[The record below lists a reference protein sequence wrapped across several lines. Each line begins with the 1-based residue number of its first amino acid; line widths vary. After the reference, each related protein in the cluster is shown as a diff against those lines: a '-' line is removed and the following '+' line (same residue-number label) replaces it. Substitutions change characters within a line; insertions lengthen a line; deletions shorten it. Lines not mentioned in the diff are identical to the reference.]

1 MPKSKLSTSISTND
15 PSVLAPKAAEG
26 SPDDSA
32 PRRVPAPAPSKK
44 NGPPPGYYAPNVVFK
59 KDTTVAAGRLPEEI
73 YASTLPR
80 WRAALRRQ
88 CLAVVE
94 RESDVIAQLQARV
107 RSPWLDTYF
116 LYTSMLGTHTFFLVF
131 LPAFFFFGHDELG
144 RGLCYALAFGVY
156 LSSFLKDLVCSPRP
170 YAPPVV
176 RLTVGNH
183 HLEYGLP
190 STHSTNSTSMA
201 LFLGAHTYDLHH
213 LGSLSTTAF
222 ATWVVVLFIY
232 VFSVVGGRVYTGM
245 HGFMDCSAGII
256 LGIISWLLQHLVMP
270 EVEKWVQSSGWTAP
284 LIVTVVCLL
293 LVNQHPSP
301 VDDCPCFED
310 AIAFVSV
317 ILGSITSFWLS
328 KRVPALNADMFTSVT
343 PGAALDSPAAV
354 TTWVLFALLKLVTGI
369 LIIFAWRILAKPCVQ
384 TLLPPLFRW
393 LAWASPVRL
402 PHRRHYTPATEYVH
416 GPPHTLRAVPS
427 MIDLD
432 LAVAGVA
439 DEDAGVASG
448 RRGRSQ
454 GAVKRRGS
462 PSEFVQE
469 KTVVFEASEG
479 GTGEDDEVK
488 HYDADVLTKVVVYAG
503 IGAISNVIVPAMFEA
518 LEWGV

>member
-1 MPKSKLSTSISTND
+1 MPKSKLSMSLSD
-15 PSVLAPKAAEG
+15 EVAEE
-26 SPDDSA
+26 SPHASA
-32 PRRVPAPAPSKK
+32 PCIAPAPAPSK
-44 NGPPPGYYAPNVVFK
+44 NGSPPGYYEPSIVVK
-59 KDTTVAAGRLPEEI
+59 NRQQNSTVAAGRLPEEI

-88 CLAVVE
+88 CVAVVE
-94 RESDVIAQLQARV
+94 WESEVIAQWQARV

-116 LYTSMLGTHTFFLVF
+116 LHTSMLGTHTFFLVF
-131 LPAFFFFGHDELG
+131 LPAFFFFGHDGLG

-156 LSSFLKDLVCSPRP
+156 LSSFLKDLVCSPRL

-190 STHSTNSTSMA
+190 STHSTNCASMA
-201 LFLGAHTYDLHH
+201 LFLGAHAYDLHR

-222 ATWVVVLFIY
+222 ATSIVVLFVY
-232 VFSVVGGRVYTGM
+232 VSSIVVSRWYTGM
-245 HGFMDCSAGII
+245 HGFMDCSVGII
-256 LGIISWLLQHLVMP
+256 LGIISWVLQRLVMP
-270 EVEKWVQSSGWTAP
+270 EVEKWVQSSGWSAP
-284 LIVTVVCLL
+284 LIVTAVCLL
-293 LVNQHPSP
+293 LVNQHPAP

-310 AIAFVSV
+310 AISFVSV
-317 ILGSITSFWLS
+317 ISGIIASFWFS
-328 KRVPALNADMFTSVT
+328 KRVPALNADLFTSVT
-343 PGAALDSPAAV
+343 PGAALDSPAAI
-354 TTWVLFALLKLVTGI
+354 TTWVLFALLKLVTGV
-369 LIIFAWRILAKPCVQ
+369 LIIFAWRILAKPSVQ

-432 LAVAGVA
+432 LAVAEVVN
-439 DEDAGVASG
+439 EDAGVASG
-448 RRGRSQ
+448 RRGRSD
-454 GAVKRRGS
+454 GVVKRRGS
-462 PSEFVQE
+462 PSESVREKFVA
-469 KTVVFEASEG
+469 FEASER
-479 GTGEDDEVK
+479 GTAEDNEVK
-488 HYDADVLTKVVVYAG
+488 HYDADVLTKVVVYVG
-503 IGAISNVIVPAMFEA
+503 IGAISTVIVPALFEA

>member
-1 MPKSKLSTSISTND
+1 MPKSNPFMSLSTE
-15 PSVLAPKAAEG
+15 VAEV
-26 SPDDSA
+26 SPDASL
-32 PRRVPAPAPSKK
+32 PRLAPAPSKT
-44 NGPPPGYYAPNVVFK
+44 GPPPDYYSPKIGFKTQQNVP
-59 KDTTVAAGRLPEEI
+59 AGRLPEEI
-73 YASTLPR
+73 YTSTLPQ

-94 RESDVIAQLQARV
+94 WETEVIAKWQARV

-116 LYTSMLGTHTFFLVF
+116 LQTSLLGTHTFFLVF
-131 LPAFFFFGHDELG
+131 LPLFFFFGHFELG

-156 LSSFLKDLVCSPRP
+156 ISSFLKDLVCSPRP

-176 RLTVGNH
+176 RLTVGSH

-190 STHSTNSTSMA
+190 STHSTNCTSMA
-201 LFLGAHTYDLHH
+201 LFLGAHAYDLHR
-213 LGSLSTTAF
+213 LGSLSTTAL
-222 ATWVVVLFIY
+222 AIWIVVLFVY
-232 VFSVVGGRVYTGM
+232 VFSIVGGRLYTGM
-245 HGFMDCSAGII
+245 HGFLDCSVGII
-256 LGIISWLLQHLVMP
+256 LGIIGWLLQRLVMP
-270 EVEKWVQSSGWTAP
+270 EVEKWVLSSGWSAP
-284 LIVTVVCLL
+284 LIVTVFCLL

-310 AIAFVSV
+310 SIAFVSV
-317 ILGSITSFWLS
+317 ILGIISCTWYS
-328 KRVPALNADMFTSVT
+328 KRVPALNADLFTSVT

-354 TTWVLFALLKLVTGI
+354 TTWMLFALLKLVTGI
-369 LIIFAWRILAKPCVQ
+369 SIIFAWRIVAKPSVQ

-432 LAVAGVA
+432 LAVADV

-448 RRGRSQ
+448 RRGRSE
-454 GAVKRRGS
+454 GAIKRRGS
-462 PSEFVQE
+462 PSGFAQE
-469 KTVVFEASEG
+469 KAVAFEASEG
-479 GTGEDDEVK
+479 GTREDEVK
-488 HYDADVLTKVVVYAG
+488 HYDVDVLTKVVVYVG
-503 IGAISNVIVPAMFEA
+503 IGALSHVLVPAMFEA